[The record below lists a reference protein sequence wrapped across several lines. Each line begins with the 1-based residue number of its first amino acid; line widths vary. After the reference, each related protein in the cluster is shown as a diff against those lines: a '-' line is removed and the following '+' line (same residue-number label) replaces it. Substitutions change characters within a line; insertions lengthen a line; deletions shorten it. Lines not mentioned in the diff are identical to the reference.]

1 MTRAFRKRMAG
12 LMHSLI
18 CPAAKTAPLD
28 VKGADEKVRP
38 LATARF
44 ETPWQDRQTLLPSA
58 PRLRAT
64 ASRRLAHGFRGAP
77 KIMKDEDN
85 VR

>member
-1 MTRAFRKRMAG
+1 LSGSAKRK
-12 LMHSLI
+12 
-18 CPAAKTAPLD
+18 CAAD

-44 ETPWQDRQTLLPSA
+44 DKPWQDRQTLLPSA
-58 PRLRAT
+58 SRLRAT
-64 ASRRLAHGFRGAP
+64 ASRRLAHGFRGVP